1 MTKTNSIALY
11 IVEPSKLKINIEI
24 IKIYIDIASNIIYN
38 EYWILPIKAKLK
50 TNSKGGKCRWLVEEK
65 RRW

>member
-38 EYWILPIKAKLK
+38 EY
-50 TNSKGGKCRWLVEEK
+50 
-65 RRW
+65 